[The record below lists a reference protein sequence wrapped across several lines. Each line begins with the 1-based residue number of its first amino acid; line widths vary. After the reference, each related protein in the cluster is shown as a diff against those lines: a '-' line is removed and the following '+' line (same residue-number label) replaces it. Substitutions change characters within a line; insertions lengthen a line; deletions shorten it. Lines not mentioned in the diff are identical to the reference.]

1 MQVTASRRGRG
12 VERWRSATG
21 AAALRRTLAEVHPV
35 GRSLGC
41 ANVRRGIS
49 SAESGPGRERVF
61 CFGGILFL
69 VERDD
74 CLHALDELLAECSR
88 GNGSV
93 ALVSGGL
100 ATGKTELLDHFAE
113 RAAGQGALVLRATGS
128 KAEQALPM
136 GAMSQLFQDAA
147 LPAGPVE
154 RVEEIVAAAARSPA
168 AGEPAEDTGRHTAQE
183 ARDLCALLLELAA
196 ERPVVIGIDDV
207 HFVDNAS
214 LHTLLYLQR
223 RVRSARIL
231 LVLNEWTRPRMAQ
244 PFFHA
249 ETTRQPH
256 HRIRLDRL
264 SRTGVHDLF
273 AHSLGEHTAGRL
285 ASSAYLLTGGN
296 PMLVNALI
304 EDCER
309 RADHDPDDGSARITP
324 GVCFDQAVHSIL
336 HRWEPALLEVAQ
348 GQAVLGE
355 HASPALI
362 ARLLGVMPERAAEMQ
377 DILGTAGLLGPSGF
391 PEPVAAAVLGTL
403 DAEER
408 SQLHSLC
415 AELLHKLG
423 SSTAEIAVHL
433 LAADRA
439 SGRWAMEVL
448 RDAAAQ
454 ALAGNDAEHAAACL
468 ELALDACT
476 HDAERLTIT
485 AMLARAAWRVNPAAI
500 LPHLDTLREAV
511 REGSLNGRDV
521 VNVIRYLLWQGD
533 IEGAGEIMNDP
544 AVMDDL
550 ADAQH
555 TAELSLILL
564 AMRGPSHHPLPRGA
578 EPATPGAPEIGGP
591 FGNPWARAT
600 ATLTDVLQR
609 ESPEAAVMSAEYI
622 LQSCRLSDTTLEITA
637 FALLALQFSGRPD
650 LAALWCDGLIEEAVR
665 RRANTWQAVLGSVR
679 AEIALRQG
687 DLAIAEAKA
696 EAAFSRLQPKGWGV
710 LIGLPISTLV
720 MVHTALNRPER
731 AAELLTLLVPEAMF
745 DTSFGLL
752 YLRARGHHHLAGDR
766 ALAALSDFQS
776 CGTKL
781 RDWNADVP
789 TLMPWRTDLA
799 EVYLKLARPDVTRD
813 LVDRQLELPGSQNGV
828 VRGVS
833 LRVKAAAGE
842 LGQRPRLLKKA
853 IELLQDSGNRLEL
866 VRALAD
872 LSAAYQALGDFARA
886 RTSGRR
892 AVQEAK
898 LCYAGAVPAQL
909 LRGLPGEVVVAER
922 EKKEEPA
929 PAKGDT
935 STALSD
941 AERRVA
947 TLAAVGHTNREIGNK
962 LYITVS
968 TVEQH
973 LTRIYRKLQVSSRD
987 ELLEGLRLRREP
999 EDLLDDHDGGEL
1011 AAEREF

>member
-1 MQVTASRRGRG
+1 M
-12 VERWRSATG
+12 
-21 AAALRRTLAEVHPV
+21 
-35 GRSLGC
+35 
-41 ANVRRGIS
+41 
-49 SAESGPGRERVF
+49 
-61 CFGGILFL
+61 
-69 VERDD
+69 
-74 CLHALDELLAECSR
+74 
-88 GNGSV
+88 

-100 ATGKTELLDHFAE
+100 ASGKTELLNYFADQAAE
-113 RAAGQGALVLRATGS
+113 RGAIVLRATGS
-128 KAEQALPM
+128 KTEQALPM
-136 GAMSQLFQDAA
+136 GAMSQLFQDAT
-147 LPAGPVE
+147 LPAELVE
-154 RVEEIVAAAARSPA
+154 RAGTLIASAAQSLNGDEPMEEIGP
-168 AGEPAEDTGRHTAQE
+168 HNAQG
-183 ARDLCALLLELAA
+183 ARDLCALILELAA
-196 ERPVVIGIDDV
+196 DRPVVIGIDDV

-223 RVRSARIL
+223 RIRSARIL
-231 LVLNEWTRPRMAQ
+231 LVLNEWSRPRMAR

-249 ETTRQPH
+249 EITRQPH
-256 HRIRLDRL
+256 HRIRLDPL
-264 SRTGVHDLF
+264 SRAGVHELI
-273 AHSLGEHTAGRL
+273 AHALGERAAARL
-285 ASSAYLLTGGN
+285 ASSAYALTGGN

-309 RADHDPDDGSARITP
+309 RTDQDASDGP
-324 GVCFDQAVHSIL
+324 GQIVPGAFFDQAVHSVL

-377 DILGTAGLLGPSGF
+377 DILGTAGLLGPSSF
-391 PEPVAAAVLGTL
+391 PEPVAAAVLGSL

-408 SQLHSLC
+408 SQLHSMC

-439 SGRWAMEVL
+439 VGRWAMEVL

-468 ELALDACT
+468 ELALEACT
-476 HDAERLTIT
+476 NDTERLAIT

-500 LPHLDTLREAV
+500 IPHLDTLRGAV
-511 REGSLNGRDV
+511 RAGSLNGRDV
-521 VNVIRYLLWQGD
+521 INVIRYLLWQGD
-533 IEGAGEIMNDP
+533 FDGAAEIMNDP
-544 AVMDDL
+544 NAMGDL
-550 ADAQH
+550 DDAQH
-555 TAELSLILL
+555 AAELSLIFL
-564 AMRGPSHHPLPRGA
+564 AMCGPSHTLPRRA
-578 EPATPGAPEIGGP
+578 SPVTAGAPEIGGP
-591 FGNPWARAT
+591 FGNPWSRAT

-609 ESPEAAVMSAEYI
+609 ESPEAAVVSAEYI

-650 LAALWCDGLIEEAVR
+650 LAAMWCDGLIEEAVR

-720 MVHTALNRPER
+720 MVHTALNRHDR
-731 AAELLTLLVPEAMF
+731 AAELLTLLVPDAMF

-752 YLRARGHHHLAGDR
+752 YLRARGHHHLAVDR
-766 ALAALSDFQS
+766 ALAALSDFQA
-776 CGTKL
+776 CGEKL
-781 RDWNADVP
+781 RHWNADVP
-789 TLMPWRTDLA
+789 TLMPWRSDLA
-799 EVYLKLARPDVTRD
+799 EVYLKLSRPEVTRE
-813 LVDRQLELPGSQNGV
+813 LVERQLELPGAQNSV
-828 VRGVS
+828 VRGIS

-842 LGQRPRLLKKA
+842 LSQRPRLLKKA
-853 IELLQDSGNRLEL
+853 VELLQDSGNRLEL

-872 LSAAYQALGDFARA
+872 LSSAYQSLGDFARA

-898 LCYAGAVPAQL
+898 LCYADAVPAQL

-935 STALSD
+935 SMALSD

-973 LTRIYRKLQVSSRD
+973 LTRIYRKLQVSRRD
-987 ELLEGLRLRREP
+987 ELLEGLQLRREP
-999 EDLLDDHDGGEL
+999 EELLDGRDSGGLTAEHEL
-1011 AAEREF
+1011 